1 MFLSRYS
8 IAEHLNEHA
17 LDLGIA
23 AEFIQENGGGGGEI
37 ERGRGFRLCAGKRL
51 PYGWNVTQPHVN
63 VYQRE
68 GWNIFATAAAVL
80 QFMQQ
85 AVGIIPAP
93 GTCVCQSYQTHV
105 DWRTRGRDDFLQCFN
120 SLVVSAEK
128 AQRQPLGPIRE

>member
-68 GWNIFATAAAVL
+68 GWNIFATAAA
-80 QFMQQ
+80 
-85 AVGIIPAP
+85 GISSSCNRRLASSRRPVRAYA
-93 GTCVCQSYQTHV
+93 S
-105 DWRTRGRDDFLQCFN
+105 
-120 SLVVSAEK
+120 
-128 AQRQPLGPIRE
+128 PIRPM